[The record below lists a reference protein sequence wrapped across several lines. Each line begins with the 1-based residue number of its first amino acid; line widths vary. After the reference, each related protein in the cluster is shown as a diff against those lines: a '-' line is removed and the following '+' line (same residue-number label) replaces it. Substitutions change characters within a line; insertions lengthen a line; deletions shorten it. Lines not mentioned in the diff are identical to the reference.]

1 MPSFS
6 SWGTIWRKASAVLG
20 RRMTDNHIGAVF
32 LRPFRRFPDHGG
44 NGCHVGFIIY
54 EKIISYIGH
63 AVRGCCS
70 VGSGGGIGA
79 AVEEEEMTMMKLI
92 HHHLHGVTVRGGLGA
107 LMIIDAHRFRHL
119 GKGTLQ
125 KAPDFLIAHGSQDDL
140 GFHTDTGNRFHRL
153 VKNHR
158 KAMGMPGQG
167 GVPGVHLIRHDGQG
181 KRDAQ
186 GFIDMLGCQ
195 VPSCIIDD
203 DGQLSFYC

>member
-1 MPSFS
+1 
-6 SWGTIWRKASAVLG
+6 
-20 RRMTDNHIGAVF
+20 
-32 LRPFRRFPDHGG
+32 
-44 NGCHVGFIIY
+44 
-54 EKIISYIGH
+54 
-63 AVRGCCS
+63 
-70 VGSGGGIGA
+70 
-79 AVEEEEMTMMKLI
+79 MKLI

-119 GKGTLQ
+119 GQGALQ
-125 KAPDFLIAHGSQDDL
+125 KAPDFLIAHGSQDNL

-167 GVPGVHLIRHDGQG
+167 GVPGVHLVRHDSQCQG
-181 KRDAQ
+181 DAQ

-203 DGQLSFYC
+203 HGQLSLYCRRRIGLWRRGWRSFQGSYILFGRSLRMSCILLHGRSSSCRGRRSRGGSRNSGRRGR